1 MCAGVRTTRSP
12 HPDDGERVLDEEV
25 EDERDD
31 ADEGKDRHPDVLPR
45 LRRVQFVLGH
55 VPNNKLQVTITIQKA
70 VSRFLVLDVI
80 PELPQRRPELHHV
93 LRDGVEVL
101 ESAVDVARTFF
112 HVQSVVQDNLVTK
125 KLLMLNST
133 QKILIFSIIQWRF

>member
-55 VPNNKLQVTITIQKA
+55 VPNNKLQVTI
-70 VSRFLVLDVI
+70 I
-80 PELPQRRPELHHV
+80 PISYSYRSIADSQQQLQNHHRPQRSPIIELLIV
-93 LRDGVEVL
+93 FLIIYLCNMGR
-101 ESAVDVARTFF
+101 
-112 HVQSVVQDNLVTK
+112 
-125 KLLMLNST
+125 
-133 QKILIFSIIQWRF
+133 KIEFIIKR

>member
-31 ADEGKDRHPDVLPR
+31 ADEREDRHPDVLPR
-45 LRRVQFVLGH
+45 LRRVQFILGH
-55 VPNNKLQVTITIQKA
+55 VPNNKLQVTITLQKA
-70 VSRFLVLDVI
+70 LTKFLLDVI

-112 HVQSVVQDNLVTK
+112 HVQSVIQDNLVTK
-125 KLLMLNST
+125 K
-133 QKILIFSIIQWRF
+133 